1 MNKFALKIVI
11 KLLTI
16 NEDQEDQEFFK
27 VRKVILAF
35 ILCSVF

>member
-27 VRKVILAF
+27 VRKSNSSFYIV
-35 ILCSVF
+35 

>member
-27 VRKVILAF
+27 VRKVILVF